1 MGGGGKGGSTTTSTV
16 QIPPEV
22 LARYNAVNAR
32 ADTVAQQPYQ
42 AYSQDP
48 NAFVAPLTSTQQA
61 GIANTN
67 AMAGAAQPY
76 YANATNQLMQAQAGV
91 QPGINNATQALT
103 QGQQQGQ
110 NYLGAATN
118 VGLAGAQAV
127 NPNALDVNQ
136 YMNPFTQNV
145 VNATQAAM
153 NQQQGQQL
161 SQQQSDAI
169 RGGAFGGDR
178 ANLQRGALM
187 GQQSLAQ
194 AQAISPLY
202 QQNYNQALA
211 AAQQQQGVGLGAAQA
226 NRAALQNY
234 SQQLG
239 NLGQQGFNQ
248 GLAGSQQYGN
258 LTQQGYNMGAN
269 TAQNL
274 ASLGTNAQQAGLAGA
289 QAQMAAGQAQ
299 QQTQQAGLQ
308 ALYNQFQQGQAYPFQ
323 VAQFLANIAEGT
335 GALSGN
341 TTTSTTSGGGG
352 FFSSDRRLKENVQK
366 VGKTN
371 DGQPIYRFNYKGDPR
386 TQIGLMAQDVEK
398 SHPDAV
404 GLAGGY
410 KTVNYKKA
418 TDGAVRKADGGS
430 TSNDAYS
437 MSSPSALLQ
446 DSGKG
451 LGAAAPAM
459 TLPHMVSSDEDMRN
473 NAATFASRFGD
484 TGANAAAVEA
494 MRAPRVGQP
503 SEDEKAGYSL
513 GTLASKRDQL
523 SSLMSSQGRGD
534 TGLGS
539 GPGYTNDQISQLQ
552 KFLAPYQAQ
561 NTAASSQGGLVAAPG
576 DFARGGFAGGGY
588 TDPMGAYYHNA
599 ALDYYGPQ
607 GAQNA
612 GLGAI
617 IAQGGGG
624 ARSLVPAQA
633 APRPPQKDPIAEAN
647 QMAGLAT
654 NGAKFYDWAKSK
666 SATPEKYDNVWTPRK
681 NGDAESANED
691 EDALID
697 LETPVNTPAEARG
710 GLIGRRHHYSGNG
723 FVPYGGGVGGGFLS
737 GILQDQAQEPQR
749 QLMDSKTKPTAPK
762 PQSSPVGEAMQIAN
776 FGKMGKGAY
785 DWAGKQLAGEASP
798 TGLAGATGD
807 TAAGL
812 GGGSLAGDVGG
823 GTGAILGDVGADVAG
838 GAAADT
844 VAGLGAD
851 LAVDAAA
858 PEMMAGLAGGEGA
871 AEFLPFL
878 FLKNGGAAQGRR
890 HFDGENGSYVDPEQT
905 TVVSKGNKLPKV
917 PVPDNRPGPED
928 ALVSSAPTRAP
939 KGGVAPSSSFSMP
952 DFSGL
957 VPQGVKDTLTSE
969 NFLVPALAG
978 IGSMLASPNKTL
990 LGAVGS
996 GLVGGTTAYTNLEK
1010 QQNEMMAKRVE
1021 MMKNVFSGPF
1031 FSEDGK
1037 TQYWRM
1043 AGNPNRLT
1051 REQYNAAASKFLN
1064 IPGANGVSTQA
1075 PPQEEPRPSVSAAG
1089 KPQNEAVEIA
1099 RGTTV
1104 EPAPKPRETAPAVAA
1119 GAPAPAPAAASNPAP
1134 AAAAPTS
1141 AATPA
1146 TVSAPPAATATMPA
1160 AAALNPAI
1168 TKAALVKQALAPG
1181 STAFD
1186 GLPAS
1191 KDPRV
1196 LQPKIDAYN
1205 QRIDELNATIQRAQ
1219 SSPEAI
1225 TSPEGEKQITLWQ
1238 NSLNN
1243 LKAQRDDLAKT
1254 MDASVDSVVSVPLA
1268 MAVKDAET
1276 RAEQQAKLDFLGPT
1290 KAAELKAELE
1300 KRGVTDPLD
1309 VKKEVDVAVAKA
1321 QGLLPTEYDKIAFT
1335 KNIDRQS
1342 AAQEKAYQM
1351 AGQGQQLVN
1360 QAHAYMKAVTDK
1372 DGNIVVSG
1380 GPLGSKF
1387 ATASQVLQQ
1396 MGFSPKFAQDLT
1408 GTDPNAAGASKKL
1421 QASFASEMA
1430 RLDLE
1435 KSPAVREFSTYMNTS
1450 PGVDLPEKT
1459 LVWLMNNVIVPKAE
1473 SMKKGYLAV
1482 ASLKPE
1488 KDNIE
1493 RALFDYNET
1502 NPWFSQE
1509 TAPTIAGGRAQ
1520 GAQTTQPARRDV
1532 PAGTPP
1538 NLIEQELRKRAAQG
1552 RQ

>member
-1 MGGGGKGGSTTTSTV
+1 MGGGGKGGSTTTSSV

-22 LARYNAVNAR
+22 LARYNAVNAQ
-32 ADTVAQQPYQ
+32 AQTVAQQPFQ
-42 AYSQDP
+42 QYSTDP

-61 GIANTN
+61 GITNTN

-76 YANATNQLMQAQAGV
+76 YQQATGLAQAS
-91 QPGINNATQALT
+91 
-103 QGQQQGQ
+103 
-110 NYLGAATN
+110 ATN
-118 VGLAGAQAV
+118 V
-127 NPNALDVNQ
+127 NPSALDVNQ
-136 YMNPFTQNV
+136 YLNPYTQDV

-161 SQQQSDAI
+161 SQQQGQAI
-169 RGGAFGGDR
+169 NAGAFGGDR
-178 ANLQRGALM
+178 ANLQRAALQ

-211 AAQQQQGVGLGAAQA
+211 TAQQQQGVGLGAAQA
-226 NRAALQNY
+226 NRANLQNVA
-234 SQQLG
+234 
-239 NLGQQGFNQ
+239 QG
-248 GLAGSQQYGN
+248 
-258 LTQQGYNMGAN
+258 
-269 TAQNL
+269 L

-289 QAQMAAGQAQ
+289 QAQMGAGQAQ

-308 ALYNQFQQGQAYPFQ
+308 ALYNQFQQQQAYPFQ

-335 GALSGN
+335 GAVSGN
-341 TTTSTTSGGGG
+341 TTTSTTTGGGG
-352 FFSSDRRLKENVQK
+352 FFSDKRLKENVQK

-410 KTVNYKKA
+410 KTVDYKKA
-418 TDGAVRKADGGS
+418 TQGAVRKADGGAA
-430 TSNDAYS
+430 TDNAYS
-437 MSSPSALLQ
+437 MDAPSALLQ

-451 LGAAAPAM
+451 LGAMQPMA
-459 TLPHMVSSDEDMRN
+459 LPQMVSGDDAVRN

-484 TGANAAAVEA
+484 TGANAADVAA
-494 MRAPRVGQP
+494 MRAPSVAGQISDP
-503 SEDEKAGYSL
+503 SRAGYQAEL
-513 GTLASKRDQL
+513 DTLLNAPSN
-523 SSLMSSQGRGD
+523 SN
-534 TGLGS
+534 LGS
-539 GPGYTNDQISQLQ
+539 GPGYVQSRANAIRGILG
-552 KFLAPYQAQ
+552 Q
-561 NTAASSQGGLVAAPG
+561 NTDTYNSQGGLVGSPG
-576 DFARGGFAGGGY
+576 AFARGGFAGGGY
-588 TDPMGAYYHNA
+588 TDPMGMYHNA
-599 ALDYYGPQ
+599 ALEYYGPQ
-607 GAQNA
+607 GTQNA

-697 LETPVNTPAEARG
+697 LETPVDTPAEARG

-823 GTGAILGDVGADVAG
+823 GTEAILGDVGADVAG
-838 GAAADT
+838 GATADT

-858 PEMMAGLAGGEGA
+858 PEMMAGLAGGAEGA

-878 FLKNGGAAQGRR
+878 MLKNGGAAQGRR
-890 HFDGENGSYVDPEQT
+890 HFDGEDGSYVDPEQT
-905 TVVSKGNKLPKV
+905 TVVSKGDKLPKV

-928 ALVSSAPTRAP
+928 ALVSNAPTSAP

-1146 TVSAPPAATATMPA
+1146 TVSAPPSATATMPA

-1254 MDASVDSVVSVPLA
+1254 MDASVDSVVGVPLA

-1276 RAEQQAKLDFLGPT
+1276 RAEQQAKLDYLGPT

-1360 QAHAYMKAVTDK
+1360 QANAYMKAVTDK

-1482 ASLKPE
+1482 ANLKPE

-1520 GAQTTQPARRDV
+1520 GAQTTQPVRRDV
-1532 PAGTPP
+1532 PAGTPR
-1538 NLIEQELRKRAAQG
+1538 NLVEQELRKRAAQG